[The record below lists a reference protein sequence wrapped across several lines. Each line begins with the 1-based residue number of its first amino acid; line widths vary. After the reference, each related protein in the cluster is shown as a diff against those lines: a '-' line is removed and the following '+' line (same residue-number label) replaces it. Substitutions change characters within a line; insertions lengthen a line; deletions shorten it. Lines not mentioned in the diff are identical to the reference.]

1 MSEGL
6 IAIIRG
12 VTPTETVA
20 IGEAIY
26 AGGFRAIEVPLNSP
40 DPLRSIESIRKA
52 LPADCRVGA
61 GTVLT
66 VDDVH
71 RPRDVGAEIIV
82 SPNTFEDVIAET
94 VRLGLASYP
103 GAATPSEAFT
113 ALRAGAGAIK
123 IFPAE
128 TVGIAGM
135 KALASVLPKGTPLLP
150 VGGVDASNLAQWR
163 AAGAAGAGIG
173 SSLYRAG
180 DDPAEVS
187 RRASEMTRAWQEG
200 AER

>member
-12 VTPTETVA
+12 VTPTEAVA

-40 DPLRSIESIRKA
+40 DPLRSIESIRTA

-71 RPRDVGAEIIV
+71 RTRDVGAEIIV

-135 KALASVLPKGTPLLP
+135 KAWASVLPKGTPLLP

-187 RRASEMTRAWQEG
+187 RRASEMTRAWQEE
-200 AER
+200 AKR

>member
-12 VTPTETVA
+12 VTPTEAVA

-40 DPLRSIESIRKA
+40 DPLRSIESIRTA

-71 RPRDVGAEIIV
+71 RTRDVGAEIIV

-135 KALASVLPKGTPLLP
+135 KAWASVLPKGTPLLP
-150 VGGVDASNLAQWR
+150 VGGVDASNLGQWR

-187 RRASEMTRAWQEG
+187 RRASEMTRAWQEE